1 MPVILWLPVALLGA
15 VVVAVCGVSGWVDL
29 AEQRRMRIAAAL
41 LSRRRRVFRPVVIQG
56 GRVEAPVGGNFDKL
70 AG

>member
-15 VVVAVCGVSGWVDL
+15 VFVVVCGVSGWIEL
-29 AEQRRMRIAAAL
+29 AERRRMRIIVAF

-56 GRVEAPVGGNFDKL
+56 GRTEAPVERNVDKL